1 MKKRT
6 TKRTKTGKTKANA
19 RKKRRIPL
27 AKPATRQRAA
37 RIVGRAG
44 GYATAKKRARR
55 KRNNIYT
62 LVGRNVVRKGGK

>member
-6 TKRTKTGKTKANA
+6 KAKKTNA

-27 AKPATRQRAA
+27 AKPATRKRAA

-44 GYATAKKRARR
+44 GYATARKRRR
-55 KRNNIYT
+55 KRNNVYALAGRKVARRNKRGKQLT
-62 LVGRNVVRKGGK
+62 LW